1 MPSVYSET
9 ENRRSITSKEQYINC
24 TLIYVDGESMLRYE
38 NTQIRGRGNSS
49 WWNADKKSYRVK
61 FANKERFL
69 GEGFAN
75 AKSWT
80 FLANHG
86 DKTMIRNALT

>member
-1 MPSVYSET
+1 MPSVYIET

-61 FANKERFL
+61 FANKERF
-69 GEGFAN
+69 
-75 AKSWT
+75 
-80 FLANHG
+80 
-86 DKTMIRNALT
+86 